1 MRKVIFVLL
10 TVLITFGLP
19 TYVNADLTTH
29 DDTVYDPSM
38 SVAVPTDADHW
49 YRFADNGPFVDWYA
63 AVAWAS
69 GLGSVTDTVDG
80 PIYGWRLPTIA
91 EYSHLFNTE
100 GVSAST
106 PQNFSGIQSTYYWS
120 SDEESE
126 TIAYAY
132 HMGGGFSSLAYKTAD
147 LRGMA
152 VNPEPVSSIL
162 FITGAATLGLSRR
175 WRKRRNA

>member
-1 MRKVIFVLL
+1 MKAIIALMMAIPASAICA
-10 TVLITFGLP
+10 ITPMIG
-19 TYVNADLTTH
+19 AG
-29 DDTVYDPSM
+29 
-38 SVAVPTDADHW
+38 
-49 YRFADNGPFVDWYA
+49 RCCG
-63 AVAWAS
+63 AS
-69 GLGSVTDTVDG
+69 SG
-80 PIYGWRLPTIA
+80 
-91 EYSHLFNTE
+91 FNTE